1 MRGINGIGNLVLV
14 IMAAAS
20 LISMIAAISLERI
33 VSHDLYS
40 YGLQFSYRWAIPY
53 WNTIGTVFVM
63 AWLNII
69 AAVAFQIYRI
79 RTIRKEE
86 KQSANEQV
94 ENTLKSKDYQKN
106 GNAGDGDRKIY
117 GITII
122 TDQTAMQGEKEQ
134 IQIIPYE
141 PAPCEQSE
149 STDSKQTE
157 E

>member
-1 MRGINGIGNLVLV
+1 MRGIDGIGNLVLV

-20 LISMIAAISLERI
+20 LISMIAGISLERI

-40 YGLQFSYRWAIPY
+40 YGLEFSYRWAIPY
-53 WNTIGTVFVM
+53 WNTIGTVFAM

-79 RTIRKEE
+79 RTISKEE
-86 KQSANEQV
+86 KQSTNERY
-94 ENTLKSKDYQKN
+94 ENTLEFKDEQKN
-106 GNAGDGDRKIY
+106 GNPGEGDRKIY
-117 GITII
+117 GITIV
-122 TDQTAMQGEKEQ
+122 TNQTATQEAKEQ

-141 PAPCEQSE
+141 PAPCEQNE

-157 E
+157 K